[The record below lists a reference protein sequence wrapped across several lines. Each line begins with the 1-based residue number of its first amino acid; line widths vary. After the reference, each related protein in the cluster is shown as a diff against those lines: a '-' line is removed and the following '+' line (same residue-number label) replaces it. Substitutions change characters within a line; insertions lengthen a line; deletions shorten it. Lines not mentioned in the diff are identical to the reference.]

1 MADSIAQILR
11 RQMSEFQLIY
21 SSDGIIKRDN
31 QATLSKNI
39 DNALVKVIVGVRRS
53 GKSTLATLLLE
64 GRTFAYANFDEKGL
78 TGINLDELLSF
89 LKEVYGNAK
98 IIFLDE
104 IQNVDR
110 WELWVNS
117 IKRLGYDLIITGS
130 NANMLSKELATHLT
144 GRYVQFEVFPFSFA
158 EYLRLNRLDA
168 AKLRDEGREGEL
180 KNALER
186 YMKSGGFPELVAKN
200 LDQSYLKTIAG
211 DIIYKDIVL
220 RWNVRHM
227 SELDSVAS
235 YLASIC
241 SSEFTATKLAH
252 SLNMK
257 SAITAQKYCNYLHEA
272 YLFFYLKR
280 FSFKAK
286 IREKAPRKVYSIDT
300 GIISAIGTK
309 FAPDSGRL
317 IENLV
322 FLQLRRM
329 NMVENQNLFYYKDVA
344 GKEVDFVIKEGLAVT
359 QLIQTTYASSREEVQ
374 KREIAALLKAAKE
387 LKCDKLT
394 IITWDYSATEKIEG
408 HTIQFVALWGW
419 LIQNDFAQ
427 KRLA

>member
-1 MADSIAQILR
+1 MADSIAQILK
-11 RQMSEFQLIY
+11 RQKGEFELIY
-21 SSDGIIKRDN
+21 ASQRIIKRDN
-31 QATLSKNI
+31 QAILSKNI
-39 DNALVKVIVGVRRS
+39 DNTLVKVIMGVRRS

-64 GRTFAYANFDEKGL
+64 GKLFAYANFDEKGL
-78 TGINLDELLSF
+78 TAINLDELLSF
-89 LKEVYGNAK
+89 IKEVYGDTK

-104 IQNVDR
+104 IQNVDK

-117 IKRLGYDLIITGS
+117 IKRLGYDVIITGS

-158 EYLRLNRLDA
+158 EYLRFNKLDPE
-168 AKLRDEGREGEL
+168 KLKSEGKEGEL
-180 KNALER
+180 KNELAR

-200 LDQSYLKTIAG
+200 LDQSYLKTIVG

-220 RWNVRHM
+220 RWNVRHT

-257 SAITAQKYCNYLHEA
+257 SPITVQKYCGYLHEA

-300 GIISAIGTK
+300 GMITAIGTR
-309 FAPDSGRL
+309 FTPESGKL
-317 IENLV
+317 MENLV

-329 NMVENQNLFYYKDVA
+329 NMIENQNIFYYKDA
-344 GKEVDFVIKEGLAVT
+344 TGKEVDFVIKDGIAVT
-359 QLIQTTYASSREEVQ
+359 KLIQVTYASGREDIN
-374 KREIAALLKAAKE
+374 KRETASLLKAADE
-387 LKCDKLT
+387 LRCDNLT
-394 IITWDYSATEKIEG
+394 VITWDYSSVEKVDR
-408 HTIQFVALWGW
+408 HTINFVPLWEW
-419 LIQNDFAQ
+419 LAQ
-427 KRLA
+427 SDGAQRRLA